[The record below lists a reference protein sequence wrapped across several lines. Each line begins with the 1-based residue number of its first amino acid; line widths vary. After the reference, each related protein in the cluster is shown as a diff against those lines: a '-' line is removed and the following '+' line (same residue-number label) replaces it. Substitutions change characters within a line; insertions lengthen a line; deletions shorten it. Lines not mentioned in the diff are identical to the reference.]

1 MTSAVC
7 NSHICTS
14 EDISVLR
21 RYLAKGGR
29 RGCARAHLPLSEVL
43 HLCASAHL
51 PTSLSDAPSC
61 PTPPKGGQLWSVT
74 LANSIRE
81 RAPAV
86 TGKAFRRPVEGNLP
100 PVAVLAVGLVL
111 ELEPR

>member
-1 MTSAVC
+1 
-7 NSHICTS
+7 
-14 EDISVLR
+14 
-21 RYLAKGGR
+21 
-29 RGCARAHLPLSEVL
+29 
-43 HLCASAHL
+43 
-51 PTSLSDAPSC
+51 
-61 PTPPKGGQLWSVT
+61 VT

-111 ELEPR
+111 ELEPRPMSGADPPPTSAVKIAHRLLRSAHGAAQRKSPNASRSKGTKAIAVMQNINAELGSGSIL